1 MASESRRPR
10 DELRSS
16 TREARSDI
24 LGFVAAVFG
33 LATVVAGR
41 RVLAGADPGYVGVL
55 KKRALAAGGGN
66 RICLHSL
73 RGSGISAPSAHS
85 LFLQTC
91 TYRAK
96 RIRILIGVKGSGLNA
111 LFNAGAAQVALL
123 LIYGLVAACPIAS

>member
-1 MASESRRPR
+1 MSFARPHVRHVQTSLGSWQPCSASQQSWRACVSLPAQIRDMLSFDRRC
-10 DELRSS
+10 
-16 TREARSDI
+16 
-24 LGFVAAVFG
+24 
-33 LATVVAGR
+33 
-41 RVLAGADPGYVGVL
+41 VLK

-96 RIRILIGVKGSGLNA
+96 RIRILTRVKGSGL
-111 LFNAGAAQVALL
+111 NAGAAQVALL